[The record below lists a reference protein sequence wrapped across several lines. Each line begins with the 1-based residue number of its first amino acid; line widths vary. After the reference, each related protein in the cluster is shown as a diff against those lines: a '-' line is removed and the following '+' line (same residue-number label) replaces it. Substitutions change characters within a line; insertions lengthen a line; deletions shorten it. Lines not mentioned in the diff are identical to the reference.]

1 MFIMINVTRIKLTMI
16 SVMLSPIPQYNGQ
29 ITTRDNMLKL
39 INGVSPSN
47 SLGSSLPVLI
57 SEDNEPVHVGVAK
70 ELTHDSALKPRGS
83 GLYNQSLDAQG
94 YQGLV
99 VASLKP
105 RHLFGGWSGFETRWL
120 PGNC

>member
-16 SVMLSPIPQYNGQ
+16 SVMLSPIAQYNGQ

-39 INGVSPSN
+39 INGVFRNSPSN

-57 SEDNEPVHVGVAK
+57 GEDNEPVHVGVAK
-70 ELTHDSALKPRGS
+70 ELSHNSALKPRGS

-94 YQGLV
+94 IVGV
-99 VASLKP
+99 
-105 RHLFGGWSGFETRWL
+105 GG
-120 PGNC
+120 C